1 MLSREN
7 NDLLDSDWPRNSWR
21 TTFTKLLAA
30 GGDFRGDAGRW
41 SADADSSHERR
52 LGIISRRQRSA
63 RSHWPTLPSSQHR
76 SILWPDQNGGLRCL
90 YHGWLF
96 DIHGKCLEQPAE
108 PTDKKF
114 CHKVRHVSYPVQ
126 EKGGV
131 IWAYM
136 ERVSHRSI
144 PNFQFLTA
152 PEPNRIAFR
161 TILKCNWLQALESS
175 TDPAHTTYLHRIA
188 PGTRSIRSGQDVR
201 AVRGVEMPAI
211 SIEPT
216 SFGTRIFALHNSP
229 NGRKYLRVNNYV
241 YPCGATPST
250 STGEAGYQGRWYVPI
265 DDLSC
270 CAFEFIYRHAEP
282 LDKESLR
289 NFRAANVAADLR
301 HVRRQDNRYLQDR
314 QAQNNGS
321 YSGMGDYFP
330 AQDAFAVETQG
341 AIQDR
346 TREHLGSTDIVIIG
360 IRKILLQA
368 IKQIE
373 AGGEAPGLIRS
384 HSDKPFPDLS
394 VPRASSKTTK
404 TVRAFAAGFLA
415 SRRRPWPSSSGRVAR
430 RHP

>member
-1 MLSREN
+1 MLSQEN
-7 NDLLDSDWPRNSWR
+7 NDLITQTGPGTPGGRLLRSYWQPIAASEEMPVGGPPMPVRVMSEDLVLFRNDTDQLGLIGR
-21 TTFTKLLAA
+21 HCPH
-30 GGDFRGDAGRW
+30 RGTDLSYGRVE
-41 SADADSSHERR
+41 D
-52 LGIISRRQRSA
+52 
-63 RSHWPTLPSSQHR
+63 
-76 SILWPDQNGGLRCL
+76 GGLRCL

-108 PTDKKF
+108 PNDKKF
-114 CHKVRHVSYPVQ
+114 CHKVRHPSYPVQ

-136 ERVSHRSI
+136 GAGEPPLI

-188 PGTRSIRSGQDVR
+188 PGTRSIRSGHDVR

-250 STGEAGYQGRWYVPI
+250 SSGDAGYQGRWYVPI
-265 DDLSC
+265 DDFSC
-270 CAFEFIYRHAEP
+270 CAFEFIYRHSEP
-282 LDKESLR
+282 LDKETLR
-289 NFRAANVAADLR
+289 NFRAANVGPDMR
-301 HVRRQDNRYLQDR
+301 HIRRQENRYLQDR
-314 QAQNNGS
+314 QAQKNDVS

-360 IRKILLQA
+360 IRKMILQA
-368 IKQIE
+368 IKQME
-373 AGGEAPGLIRS
+373 SGGEVPGLIRS
-384 HSDKPFPDLS
+384 QSDQPFPDFICTSGFIEDHEDGPSFCRRVLG
-394 VPRASSKTTK
+394 AQL
-404 TVRAFAAGFLA
+404 AAK
-415 SRRRPWPSSSGRVAR
+415 
-430 RHP
+430 